1 MIPAS
6 LSAVLARIGAIQS
19 RFGVSA
25 DTSEDANGGTSTFAN
40 VLNQVS
46 GGAGTGSNIAD
57 ELSKL
62 PQGERELIITQARRE
77 GVDPALAL
85 AVVLQESGGN
95 PNAVS
100 PAGALGLMQLMPG
113 TVQELGVSK
122 PLDPTQNLAGGLD
135 YLKQKVTEFGSVP
148 LGLAAYNAGSGAVSS
163 WGGVPPYPETQSYV
177 SNILRARDDIARQLA
192 SGTTGATGTTGTTAT
207 TGAAGTDPTH
217 RDTAGAA
224 GSVGSGAGTRAGQ
237 GSAPTSGTA
246 GGPKSAAPGS
256 TGGAQTTAPASTG
269 GAKSGAPTSVDGSQ
283 PHGMAPVRGAVADFA
298 FVRGGQAAGAVDG
311 RGASPNGAAANGAAS
326 IVQARVADAAGTA
339 GTGKDAGRRGADA
352 APTLDLGGVRSGN
365 GGQAQAGGGGY
376 QGVGQGM
383 NQAPQGGAASGLAPS
398 AGTPSPSAGSQAR
411 GADGPAAG
419 TPSGGSVSH
428 VTIRSGGDQPVTVTL
443 TDRADAVS
451 ARVVTQT
458 PAMAQSLRDHAGA
471 LRSALASHQVQ
482 LSDLAVRPASSDRPA
497 NGHPHGGSHRSP
509 RSTQPFQTTMPDSE
523 EDTHEQSGA

>member
-77 GVDPALAL
+77 GLDPALAL

-217 RDTAGAA
+217 RGTAGAA
-224 GSVGSGAGTRAGQ
+224 GSAGSGAGTRAGQ
-237 GSAPTSGTA
+237 GSAPTS
-246 GGPKSAAPGS
+246 
-256 TGGAQTTAPASTG
+256 TGGAN
-269 GAKSGAPTSVDGSQ
+269 SGAPTSVDGSQ

-509 RSTQPFQTTMPDSE
+509 RPTQPFQTTMPDSE

>member
-57 ELSKL
+57 ELGKL
-62 PQGERELIITQARRE
+62 PQGERELIINQARRE

-217 RDTAGAA
+217 RGTAGAA
-224 GSVGSGAGTRAGQ
+224 GSAGSGAGTRAGQ
-237 GSAPTSGTA
+237 GSAPTPGTA

-256 TGGAQTTAPASTG
+256 TGGAQTTAPHLPAARSPARPRPSMARSRTGWPRPAERSPTSRSSAAGRPRAPWTDGAPRRMAPPQTGRRRSCRHGWPMPRAREPRAPGRTRAG
-269 GAKSGAPTSVDGSQ
+269 GAPMRRRRWIS
-283 PHGMAPVRGAVADFA
+283 
-298 FVRGGQAAGAVDG
+298 AAC
-311 RGASPNGAAANGAAS
+311 SAA
-326 IVQARVADAAGTA
+326 T
-339 GTGKDAGRRGADA
+339 AGRRRPAAAD
-352 APTLDLGGVRSGN
+352 TR
-365 GGQAQAGGGGY
+365 
-376 QGVGQGM
+376 
-383 NQAPQGGAASGLAPS
+383 ASG
-398 AGTPSPSAGSQAR
+398 
-411 GADGPAAG
+411 
-419 TPSGGSVSH
+419 
-428 VTIRSGGDQPVTVTL
+428 
-443 TDRADAVS
+443 RA
-451 ARVVTQT
+451 
-458 PAMAQSLRDHAGA
+458 
-471 LRSALASHQVQ
+471 
-482 LSDLAVRPASSDRPA
+482 
-497 NGHPHGGSHRSP
+497 
-509 RSTQPFQTTMPDSE
+509 
-523 EDTHEQSGA
+523 